1 MKLIVFY
8 LVNAVESSNKRV
20 KRLNLALYNKS
31 KKENENQ
38 GFSIDEIILL
48 DSMNKIQNE
57 LCDLFDKYE
66 DRKKFFNVQ
75 KANAILNEN
84 KSLTSINPVENYIH
98 PEIFFSLK
106 ELENFNVIKLF
117 GRGNYGKV
125 KKKIFMLIFV
135 FLSKCLK
142 FNKKVFLVS
151 LKSSNQKVFAMK
163 VLSTGWKKGL
173 SIPVTEHRL
182 TLKEVGRL
190 GSQCIF
196 LVETICT
203 FKSKVYY
210 FKDKI

>member
-31 KKENENQ
+31 KKENGNQ

-57 LCDLFDKYE
+57 LCDIFDKYE

-84 KSLTSINPVENYIH
+84 KSFTSINPVENYIH

-163 VLSTGWKKGL
+163 VLSTGRDK
-173 SIPVTEHRL
+173 SNSTEHRL

-210 FKDKI
+210 FKDKF